1 MEKQKNI
8 NQKKKSIIITN
19 ADKVDAV
26 VIMDIK

>member
-8 NQKKKSIIITN
+8 NQKKKGIIITN
-19 ADKVDAV
+19 ADKVDAA

>member
-8 NQKKKSIIITN
+8 NKKKKGIIITN

>member
-8 NQKKKSIIITN
+8 NQEKKGIIITN

>member
-8 NQKKKSIIITN
+8 NQKKKGIIITN

>member
-1 MEKQKNI
+1 MEKQKHI
-8 NQKKKSIIITN
+8 NQKKKGIIITN

>member
-8 NQKKKSIIITN
+8 NQKKKGIIITN
-19 ADKVDAV
+19 ADKVDVV